1 MAIEIVDFP
10 IKHGDFPSFFV
21 CLPED
26 IPHQAATATFLSPL
40 AHLRRQGVQLRASLV
55 LFQVPSQH
63 RALGDGR
70 GAEPTLQEPGPG
82 AAVEGGA
89 GADGM
94 GMVMF
99 GGNVRNLGEIESF

>member
-1 MAIEIVDFP
+1 MVIFHRFLYVYQRI
-10 IKHGDFPSFFV
+10 FPS
-21 CLPED
+21 
-26 IPHQAATATFLSPL
+26 HQAATATFLSPL

-70 GAEPTLQEPGPG
+70 GAEPTLQEPGPR

-89 GADGM
+89 GADGD
-94 GMVMF
+94 GDGDVWWKRPKTW
-99 GGNVRNLGEIESF
+99 RN